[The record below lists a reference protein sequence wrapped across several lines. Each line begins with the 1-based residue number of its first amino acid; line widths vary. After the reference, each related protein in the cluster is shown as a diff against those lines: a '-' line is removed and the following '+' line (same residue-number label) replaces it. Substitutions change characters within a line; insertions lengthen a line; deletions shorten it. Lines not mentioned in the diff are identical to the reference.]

1 MGNSKIKKVEIM
13 GQIKKPLVVVSRIEI
28 CRNCQGTGLEVYE
41 SHVLMCKVCDGKGRV
56 RVKKEIM
63 ITIETV

>member
-1 MGNSKIKKVEIM
+1 M
-13 GQIKKPLVVVSRIEI
+13 GQIKKPLVVINRIEI
-28 CRNCQGTGLEVYE
+28 CRNCQGTGLETYE
-41 SHVLMCKVCDGKGRV
+41 HHVLMCKVCDGKGRV